1 MSIYTVENRGKA
13 GKEDECMKALL
24 GKAHSPEFWAEVREG
39 ETYRSLREQLLIRWE
54 AEGKDEIPSLN
65 YSAYRRF
72 VFDGD
77 RDTYEKPYFKRRRA
91 MNTAAVLALIYP
103 ERQEYLVKLMD
114 LIYAVCDEY
123 TWCLPAHQTELG
135 VNNNR
140 HIDLFA
146 AETGMCLSEIY
157 TLLSD
162 RLEPLIADRIRVEVD
177 RRIIQSFLD
186 TRFFWEKIGSN
197 WAAVCTGSVSCTFM
211 LMRPDLMPELE
222 DRFCSA
228 MQYFLGGFGADGVCE
243 EGFAYWCYGFGFFTV
258 WADMIRTFTE
268 GRVDWFKLDKV
279 KAVAPFLSRMYLTG
293 ACTVSF
299 SDAGRTGRYNL
310 GVLHYLKN
318 EYPDDV
324 IIPDP
329 AYSELMDGCG
339 RWCTFLR
346 TFTWLREEYL
356 TVSQVQSELTYY
368 APSVHWLVKRGTA
381 YSFAAKGGHNCE
393 PHNHHDVGS
402 FILAKDGRQILTD
415 PGGGVYS
422 RQYFSSPRYTFVAC
436 GSHGHSV
443 PYFGT
448 DADRAERGFFYGY
461 QKDGRQFEAK
471 DVSFDGHTLT
481 MDIASAYNEPAVRR
495 VLRTFALEDNG
506 LILRDEFDVDAG
518 VPITERLVSL
528 APFAVGAGVAITDG
542 VALTFDP
549 DCCDATTA
557 VGDFKPNEA
566 VYFLD
571 LRLKE
576 GVQALKIE
584 IRVE

>member
-1 MSIYTVENRGKA
+1 
-13 GKEDECMKALL
+13 MKHLL
-24 GKAHSPEFWAEVREG
+24 GKAQDPAFWARVRED
-39 ETYRSLREQLLIRWE
+39 ETYRSLREQLCERWE
-54 AEGKDEIPSLN
+54 REGQEEIPLLS

-72 VFDGD
+72 VYDGD
-77 RDTYEKPYFKRRRA
+77 RDTYEKPYFKRRRM
-91 MNTAAVLALIYP
+91 MNILAVLALIYP
-103 ERQEYLVKLMD
+103 EREEYLVKLMD
-114 LIYAVCDEY
+114 VIYAICDEY

-135 VNNNR
+135 KNNNR

-186 TRFFWEKIGSN
+186 TTFFWERVGTN
-197 WAAVCTGSVSCTFM
+197 WAAVCMGSVSCTFM
-211 LMRPDLMPELE
+211 LMRPELCPDLEE
-222 DRFCSA
+222 RFCSA
-228 MQYFLGGFGADGVCE
+228 MRYFLGGFGPNGVCE

-279 KAVAPFLSRMYLTG
+279 KAVAPFLSRMYLTEG
-293 ACTVSF
+293 CTVSF
-299 SDAGRTGRYNL
+299 SDTGRTGRFNI

-318 EYPDDV
+318 EYPHEV
-324 IIPDP
+324 VVPDP
-329 AYSELMDGCG
+329 AYSELMDACG

-346 TFTWLREEYL
+346 TFTWMNVAYMTSTPEAAADM
-356 TVSQVQSELTYY
+356 VYY
-368 APSVHWLVKRGTA
+368 APSVNWLIKRGKS

-415 PGGGVYS
+415 PGGGVYT
-422 RQYFSSPRYTFVAC
+422 RQYFSGPRYTFVAC

-448 DADRAERGFFYGY
+448 DEDRAERGFFYGY
-461 QKDGRQFEAK
+461 QKDGRAFCAK
-471 DVSFDGHTLT
+471 DVSFEGNMLS
-481 MDIASAYNEPAVRR
+481 MDIAPAYGEAAVHR
-495 VLRTFALEDNG
+495 VSRSFILEDKG
-506 LILRDEFDVDAG
+506 MILRDVFDVDAG

-528 APFAVGAGVAITDG
+528 APFVVEAGKATTDG
-542 VALTFDP
+542 AVLIFDP
-549 DCCDATTA
+549 HLCEVTTA
-557 VGDFKPNEA
+557 LGDFRPECS

-571 LRLKE
+571 LRLKGDVTDFE
-576 GVQALKIE
+576 IKIIPTE
-584 IRVE
+584 REARHD

>member
-1 MSIYTVENRGKA
+1 ME
-13 GKEDECMKALL
+13 ALL
-24 GKAHSPEFWAEVREG
+24 GRAQDPAFWADVRDEEV
-39 ETYRSLREQLLIRWE
+39 YRSLREQLLARWE
-54 AEGKDEIPSLN
+54 AEGKEDIPALN

-77 RDTYEKPYFKRRRA
+77 RDTYEKPYFRRRRA
-91 MNTAAVLALIYP
+91 LNVAAVLSLIYP

-114 LIYAVCDEY
+114 LIYAICDEY

-146 AETGMCLSEIY
+146 AETGFCLAEIY
-157 TLLSD
+157 TLLGE
-162 RLEPLIADRIRVEVD
+162 RLEID
-177 RRIIQSFLD
+177 RRIVRSFLE
-186 TRFFWEKIGSN
+186 TRFFWEKVGSN

-211 LMRPDLMPELE
+211 LMRPDLCPSLE
-222 DRFCSA
+222 ERFSA
-228 MQYFLGGFGADGVCE
+228 AMNYFLGGFGPDGVCE

-268 GRVDWFKLDKV
+268 GRVDWFRLDKV
-279 KAVAPFLSRMYLTG
+279 KVVAPFLSRMYMTEG
-293 ACTVSF
+293 CTVSF
-299 SDAGRTGRYNL
+299 SDTGRTGRFNL

-324 IIPDP
+324 ILPDP

-346 TFTWLREEYL
+346 TFTWMREEYL
-356 TVSQVQSELTYY
+356 HATADAAADMTYF
-368 APSVHWLVKRGTA
+368 APSVHWLIKRGA
-381 YSFAAKGGHNCE
+381 RYSFAAKGGHNLE
-393 PHNHHDVGS
+393 PHNHHDVRS
-402 FILAKDGRQILTD
+402 FILAADGRQILTD

-422 RQYFSSPRYTFVAC
+422 RQYFSGPRYTFVSC

-448 DADRAERGFFYGY
+448 DEDRAERGFFYGY
-461 QKDGRQFEAK
+461 QKDGKQFAAR
-471 DVSFDGHTLT
+471 DVAWDGNRLT
-481 MDIASAYNEPAVRR
+481 MDIAPAYGEPAVRR
-495 VLRTFALEDNG
+495 VMRTFVLEDNG
-506 LILRDEFDVDAG
+506 LTLRDEFDVEG
-518 VPITERLVSL
+518 GLPITERLVSL
-528 APFAVGAGVAITDG
+528 APYTLGEGIAVTDG
-542 VALTFDP
+542 VTLVFDP
-549 DCCDATTA
+549 ALCDVSVA
-557 VGDFKPNEA
+557 VGDFRPGED

-576 GVQALKIE
+576 GVTSLE
-584 IRVE
+584 IAVRVAK

>member
-1 MSIYTVENRGKA
+1 
-13 GKEDECMKALL
+13 MKALL

-91 MNTAAVLALIYP
+91 LNTAAVLALIYP

-228 MQYFLGGFGADGVCE
+228 MQYFLGGFGTDGVCE
-243 EGFAYWCYGFGFFTV
+243 EGFSYWCYGFGFFTV

-324 IIPDP
+324 IIPNP

-356 TVSQVQSELTYY
+356 TVDQVQSELTYY
-368 APSVHWLVKRGTA
+368 APSVHWLVKRGAA

-422 RQYFSSPRYTFVAC
+422 RQYFSSPRYTFAAC

-495 VLRTFALEDNG
+495 VLRTFTLEDNG
-506 LILRDEFDVDAG
+506 FILRDEFDVDAG

-528 APFAVGAGVAITDG
+528 APFTVGAGVAITDG
-542 VALTFDP
+542 ATLTFDP

>member
-1 MSIYTVENRGKA
+1 
-13 GKEDECMKALL
+13 MKALL
-24 GKAHSPEFWAEVREG
+24 GKAQDPAFWEEVREK
-39 ETYRSLREQLLIRWE
+39 ELYRSLREQLLARWE
-54 AEGKDEIPSLN
+54 TEGQEEIPALN

-103 ERQEYLVKLMD
+103 DRQEYLVKLMD

-186 TRFFWEKIGSN
+186 THFFWEKVGTN
-197 WAAVCTGSVSCTFM
+197 WAAVCAGSVSCTFM
-211 LMRPDLMPELE
+211 LMRPDLMPGLE
-222 DRFCSA
+222 ERFSTT
-228 MQYFLGGFGADGVCE
+228 MEYFLGGFGPDGVCE

-279 KAVAPFLSRMYLTG
+279 RSVAPFLSRMYLTG

-324 IIPDP
+324 VIPNP

-346 TFTWLREEYL
+346 TFAWLREEYL
-356 TVSQVQSELTYY
+356 IPATDASAEMTYY
-368 APSVHWLVKRGTA
+368 APSVNWLVKRGTT

-422 RQYFSSPRYTFVAC
+422 RQYFSGPRYTFVSC

-448 DADRAERGFFYGY
+448 DADRSERGFFYGY
-461 QKDGRQFEAK
+461 QKDGRQFGAK
-471 DVSFDGHTLT
+471 EVCFDGHTLT
-481 MDIASAYNEPAVRR
+481 MDIAGAYNEPAVHR
-495 VLRTFALEDNG
+495 VIRTFTLEKDG
-506 LILRDEFDVDAG
+506 FTLRDEFDVDAG

-528 APFAVGAGVAITDG
+528 SPYTVGDGVAVTDG
-542 VALTFDP
+542 VTLIFDP
-549 DCCDATTA
+549 SLCEAATA
-557 VGDFKPNEA
+557 VGEFKPNEA

-576 GVQALKIE
+576 GVDVLEVAV
-584 IRVE
+584 RV

>member
-1 MSIYTVENRGKA
+1 ME
-13 GKEDECMKALL
+13 ALL
-24 GKAHSPEFWAEVREG
+24 GRAQDPAFWADVRDGEV
-39 ETYRSLREQLLIRWE
+39 YRSLREQLLARWE
-54 AEGKDEIPSLN
+54 AEGKEDIPALN

-91 MNTAAVLALIYP
+91 LNVAAVLALIYP

-114 LIYAVCDEY
+114 LIYAICDEY

-146 AETGMCLSEIY
+146 AETGFCLAEIY
-157 TLLSD
+157 TLLGE
-162 RLEPLIADRIRVEVD
+162 RLEPLIADRIRVEID
-177 RRIIQSFLD
+177 RRIVRSFLE
-186 TRFFWEKIGSN
+186 TRFFWEKVGSN

-211 LMRPDLMPELE
+211 LMRPDLCPSLE
-222 DRFCSA
+222 ERFSA
-228 MQYFLGGFGADGVCE
+228 AMNYFLGGFGPDGVCE

-268 GRVDWFKLDKV
+268 GRVDWFRLDKV
-279 KAVAPFLSRMYLTG
+279 KVVAPFLSRMYLTEG
-293 ACTVSF
+293 CTVSF
-299 SDAGRTGRYNL
+299 SDTGRTGRFNL

-324 IIPDP
+324 ILPDP
-329 AYSELMDGCG
+329 AYSEMMDACG

-346 TFTWLREEYL
+346 TFTWMREEFL
-356 TVSQVQSELTYY
+356 HATADAAADMTYF
-368 APSVHWLVKRGTA
+368 APSVHWLIKRGA
-381 YSFAAKGGHNCE
+381 RYSFAAKGGHNLE

-402 FILAKDGRQILTD
+402 FILAADGRQILTD

-422 RQYFSSPRYTFVAC
+422 RQYFSGPRYTFVSC

-448 DADRAERGFFYGY
+448 DEDRAERGFFYGY
-461 QKDGRQFEAK
+461 QKDGKQFAAR
-471 DVSFDGHTLT
+471 DVVFEGNTLT
-481 MDIASAYNEPAVRR
+481 MDIAPAYGEPAVRR
-495 VLRTFALEDNG
+495 VMRTFVLEDNG
-506 LILRDEFDVDAG
+506 LTLRDEFDVEG
-518 VPITERLVSL
+518 GLPITERLVSL
-528 APFAVGAGVAITDG
+528 APYTLGEGIAVTDG
-542 VALTFDP
+542 VTLVFDP
-549 DCCDATTA
+549 TLCDVSVA
-557 VGDFKPNEA
+557 VGDFRPGED

-576 GVQALKIE
+576 GVTSLE
-584 IRVE
+584 IAVRVAE

>member
-1 MSIYTVENRGKA
+1 ME
-13 GKEDECMKALL
+13 ALL
-24 GKAHSPEFWAEVREG
+24 GRAQDPAFWADVRDGEV
-39 ETYRSLREQLLIRWE
+39 YRSLREQLLARWE
-54 AEGKDEIPSLN
+54 AEGKEDIPALN

-91 MNTAAVLALIYP
+91 LNVAAVLALIYP

-114 LIYAVCDEY
+114 LIYAICDEY

-146 AETGMCLSEIY
+146 AETGFCLAEIY
-157 TLLSD
+157 TLLGE
-162 RLEPLIADRIRVEVD
+162 RLEPLIADRIRVEID
-177 RRIIQSFLD
+177 RRIVRSFLE
-186 TRFFWEKIGSN
+186 TRFFWEKVGSN

-211 LMRPDLMPELE
+211 LMRPDLCSSLE
-222 DRFCSA
+222 ERFSA
-228 MQYFLGGFGADGVCE
+228 AMNYFLGGFGPDGVCE

-268 GRVDWFKLDKV
+268 GRVDWFRLDKV
-279 KAVAPFLSRMYLTG
+279 KVVAPFLSRMYLTEG
-293 ACTVSF
+293 CTVSF
-299 SDAGRTGRYNL
+299 SDTGRTGRFNL

-318 EYPDDV
+318 EYPDEV
-324 IIPDP
+324 ILPDP
-329 AYSELMDGCG
+329 AYSEMMDACG

-346 TFTWLREEYL
+346 TFTWMREEYL
-356 TVSQVQSELTYY
+356 HATADAAADMTYF
-368 APSVHWLVKRGTA
+368 APSVHWLIKRGA
-381 YSFAAKGGHNCE
+381 RYSFAAKGGHNLE

-402 FILAKDGRQILTD
+402 FILAADGRQILTD

-422 RQYFSSPRYTFVAC
+422 RQYFSGPRYTFVSC

-448 DADRAERGFFYGY
+448 DEDRAERGFFYGY
-461 QKDGRQFEAK
+461 QKDGKQFAAR
-471 DVSFDGHTLT
+471 DVVFEGNTLT
-481 MDIASAYNEPAVRR
+481 MDIAPAYGEPAVRR
-495 VLRTFALEDNG
+495 VMRTFVLEDNG
-506 LILRDEFDVDAG
+506 LTLRDEFDVEG
-518 VPITERLVSL
+518 GLPITERLVSL
-528 APFAVGAGVAITDG
+528 APYTLGEGIAVTDG
-542 VALTFDP
+542 VTLVFDP
-549 DCCDATTA
+549 MLCDVFVA
-557 VGDFKPNEA
+557 VGDFRPGED

-576 GVQALKIE
+576 GVTSLE
-584 IRVE
+584 IAVRVAE

>member
-1 MSIYTVENRGKA
+1 
-13 GKEDECMKALL
+13 MKSLL
-24 GKAHSPEFWAEVREG
+24 GKAQEPGFWANVREG
-39 ETYRSLREQLLIRWE
+39 EAYRSLREQLLERWA
-54 AEGKDEIPSLN
+54 AEGEADIPALN

-77 RDTYEKPYFKRRRA
+77 RDTYEKPYFHRRRA
-91 MNTAAVLALIYP
+91 MSMAAVLCLIYP

-146 AETGMCLSEIY
+146 AETGFCLSEIY

-186 TRFFWEKIGSN
+186 THFFWERVGMN
-197 WAAVCTGSVSCTFM
+197 WAAVCAGSVGCTFM
-211 LMRPDLMPELE
+211 LMRPDLHPELE
-222 DRFCSA
+222 ERFCSA
-228 MQYFLGGFGADGVCE
+228 MKFFLGGFGSDGVCE

-268 GRVDWFKLDKV
+268 GRVDWFKSDKV
-279 KAVAPFLSRMYLTG
+279 KAVAPFLSRMYLTEG
-293 ACTVSF
+293 CTVSF
-299 SDAGRTGRYNL
+299 ADAGRTGRYNI

-318 EYPDDV
+318 EYPDEV
-324 IIPDP
+324 TLPDP
-329 AYSELMDGCG
+329 SYSELVDGCG

-346 TFTWLREEYL
+346 NFTWMREAYL
-356 TVSQVQSELTYY
+356 TPDAQGGGSMTYY
-368 APSVHWLVKRGTA
+368 APSVNWLVKRSSA
-381 YSFAAKGGHNCE
+381 YGFAAKGGHNSE
-393 PHNHHDVGS
+393 PHNHHDIGS

-415 PGGGVYS
+415 PGGGVYT
-422 RQYFSSPRYTFVAC
+422 RQYFSGPRYTYVAC

-448 DADRAERGFFYGY
+448 DADRAEKGFFYGY
-461 QKDGRQFEAK
+461 QKDGKQFCAR
-471 DVSFDGHTLT
+471 DVVFEGDTLT
-481 MDIASAYNEPAVRR
+481 MDIAPAYGEDSVRR
-495 VLRTFALEDNG
+495 VLRTFTFGEDG
-506 LILRDEFDVDAG
+506 FTLRDEFDVEAG

-528 APFAVGAGVAITDG
+528 APFAVEEGKAVTDT
-542 VALTFDP
+542 VTLTFDP
-549 DCCDATTA
+549 ELYEASA
-557 VGDFKPNEA
+557 SVGDFRPECP

-576 GVQALKIE
+576 GV
-584 IRVE
+584 RVCAVTVTV

>member
-1 MSIYTVENRGKA
+1 ME
-13 GKEDECMKALL
+13 ALL
-24 GKAHSPEFWAEVREG
+24 GRAQDPAFWVDVRDGEV
-39 ETYRSLREQLLIRWE
+39 YRSLREQLLARWE
-54 AEGKDEIPSLN
+54 AEGKEDIPALN

-77 RDTYEKPYFKRRRA
+77 RDTYEKPYFRRRRA
-91 MNTAAVLALIYP
+91 LNVAAVLSLIYP

-114 LIYAVCDEY
+114 LIYAICDEY

-146 AETGMCLSEIY
+146 AETGFCLAEIY
-157 TLLSD
+157 TLLGE
-162 RLEPLIADRIRVEVD
+162 RLEPLIADRIRVEID
-177 RRIIQSFLD
+177 RRIVCSFLE
-186 TRFFWEKIGSN
+186 TRFFWEKVGSN

-211 LMRPDLMPELE
+211 LMRPDLCPSLE
-222 DRFCSA
+222 ERLSA
-228 MQYFLGGFGADGVCE
+228 AMKYFLGGFGPDGVCE

-268 GRVDWFKLDKV
+268 GRVDWFRLDKV
-279 KAVAPFLSRMYLTG
+279 KVVAPFLSRMYLTEG
-293 ACTVSF
+293 CTVSF
-299 SDAGRTGRYNL
+299 SDTGRTGRFNL

-324 IIPDP
+324 ILPDP
-329 AYSELMDGCG
+329 AYSEMMDACG

-346 TFTWLREEYL
+346 TFTWMREEYL
-356 TVSQVQSELTYY
+356 HGTADAAADMTYF
-368 APSVHWLVKRGTA
+368 APSVHWLIKRGA
-381 YSFAAKGGHNCE
+381 RYSFAAKGGHNLE

-402 FILAKDGRQILTD
+402 FILAADGRQILTD

-422 RQYFSSPRYTFVAC
+422 RQYFSGPRYTFVSC

-448 DADRAERGFFYGY
+448 DEDRAERGFFYGY
-461 QKDGRQFEAK
+461 QKDGKQFAAR
-471 DVSFDGHTLT
+471 DVVFEGNTLT
-481 MDIASAYNEPAVRR
+481 MDIAPAYGEPAVRR
-495 VLRTFALEDNG
+495 VMRTFVLEDNG
-506 LILRDEFDVDAG
+506 LTLRDEFDVEG
-518 VPITERLVSL
+518 GLPITERLVSP
-528 APFAVGAGVAITDG
+528 APYTLGEGIAVTDG
-542 VALTFDP
+542 VTLVFDP
-549 DCCDATTA
+549 TLCDVSVA
-557 VGDFKPNEA
+557 VGDFRPGED

-576 GVQALKIE
+576 GVTSLE
-584 IRVE
+584 IAVRVAE